1 MFNCCKFKKNSENN
15 EKNISIEI
23 PDDSTIQYRTF
34 ENSILNCK
42 VIEVYDGDT
51 VTIITRLHETEPY
64 AKYKLRLYGIDAP
77 EMKPKKIIPNRE
89 LHIKCAKIVKEYV
102 ISLCQGKI
110 FQIKFYN
117 EEKFGRLMGDII
129 IDGEMLSQILINKGY
144 VKKYSGDA
152 KKEFTLEDLN
162 KINKI

>member
-102 ISLCQGKI
+102 ISLC
-110 FQIKFYN
+110 
-117 EEKFGRLMGDII
+117 RDII